1 MLRCPTSLSPH
12 HPFLPRAN
20 PRKLPERI
28 FALSNYS
35 VGPLSFLMASCWAL
49 LACLHTVVL
58 VMVVAATQA
67 GDDAST
73 PLPTLGTS
81 LWERRFRE
89 VKLGEAELPCALY
102 RLLRGVRGGGS
113 ELDVMA
119 CFRGAT
125 PSHIRPSRA
134 GHALGSKSVES
145 VARLGAARVE
155 EGHCNPAERHD
166 LTTAALAD
174 DEGRPQQKDGGQAG
188 QIEAGQEPPTGSA
201 GSTTGLASVPV
212 AQACAEAALS
222 ASAQGAHEAGSATV
236 AEAAAHSSG
245 EPGEQVAEF
254 LNRFGIRAGARW
266 DGVDRSNGCEA
277 ALMRRVQS
285 ARQQQFFMQVHT

>member
-1 MLRCPTSLSPH
+1 MRVQSLCRVPAQGCC
-12 HPFLPRAN
+12 L
-20 PRKLPERI
+20 
-28 FALSNYS
+28 
-35 VGPLSFLMASCWAL
+35 LSFLMASCWVL

-58 VMVVAATQA
+58 EMVVAATQA

-73 PLPTLGTS
+73 ALPTLGAS
-81 LWERRFRE
+81 LWERRWRE
-89 VKLGEAELPCALY
+89 VKLGEAELQCAPY
-102 RLLRGVRGGGS
+102 RLLRGVRGGGG

-166 LTTAALAD
+166 LTTGGLAV
-174 DEGRPQQKDGGQAG
+174 DEGRSKRKDGGQVG
-188 QIEAGQEPPTGSA
+188 QIEAGREPATGSA
-201 GSTTGLASVPV
+201 VSTTGLASVPG
-212 AQACAEAALS
+212 AQACAHSISPNVKEARKVEAALS

-236 AEAAAHSSG
+236 AEAAADASG

-266 DGVDRSNGCEA
+266 DGIDRSNGYEA
-277 ALMRRVQS
+277 ALMRRMQR
-285 ARQQQFFMQVHT
+285 ARQQQFFMQVHAWAE